1 MDGTWAEIPFPVVVN
16 CSSTIRWCMSLAWV
30 VAPGAI
36 STARFT
42 ALGVTTFRVPPL
54 ATLAVAE
61 VIVGRA
67 PLNRYGG
74 E

>member
-1 MDGTWAEIPFPVVVN
+1 MDGTCAEIPFPVVVN
-16 CSSTIRWCMSLAWV
+16 CSSTIRWCMSFGMGGR
-30 VAPGAI
+30 PGAI
-36 STARFT
+36 STAQFT

-67 PLNRYGG
+67 PLNR
-74 E
+74 